1 MVYYILRNSLNRKIT
16 GKYPQTVNAEYS
28 CSVWDEPRFIDHE
41 AVDFKKVNFN
51 PITAKAI
58 LAKKAKLTDY
68 MYPGGMGFSKKPL
81 ISGKLKAILEITDKQ
96 GLQIYNSPVIYQGS
110 QVEDYWVLNPYI
122 FDMQAIDFKKAEVY
136 LMEMTFTKV
145 KKLDVLTY
153 KDFVMQKAIIKEK
166 GYPYS
171 IYIENVHILENITSD
186 FLVLENVEGG
196 VMYLVSER
204 LKQHLEAEGITG
216 IEYQPSY
223 LNFNEW
229 KISGGAREKLYGK
242 A

>member
-1 MVYYILRNSLNRKIT
+1 MAYYILNESLNRKIL
-16 GKYPQTVNAEYS
+16 GKYPQVENTVYS
-28 CSVWDEPRFIDHE
+28 CDSWEDPRFIEHE
-41 AVDFKKVNFN
+41 SVSFEKVNFT

-58 LAKKAKLTDY
+58 LAKKARLNDF

-81 ISGKLKAILEITDKQ
+81 ISGKLKSILEVTDKQ
-96 GLQIYNSPVIYQGS
+96 GLQIYNSPVIYQGNEI
-110 QVEDYWVLNPYI
+110 EDYWVLNPYI
-122 FDMQAIDFKKAEVY
+122 FDMQAIDFKNVDVY
-136 LMEMTFTKV
+136 LMEKYV
-145 KKLDVLTY
+145 HKIKKLDVLTY
-153 KDFVMQKAIIKEK
+153 EDFIKQKAMIQEK

-171 IYIENVHILENITSD
+171 IYIENVHILENTTSD
-186 FLVLENVEGG
+186 FLILENVEGG

-223 LNFNEW
+223 ISFNEW
-229 KISGGAREKLYGK
+229 LAKGGLREQLYGK